1 MGYGNMY
8 ICKCGGD
15 VASDLWLKIVILQEP
30 TQVEEFKNIVTN
42 VGQAQRTE
50 QNVQG
55 VFERG
60 LRFL

>member
-1 MGYGNMY
+1 MY

-42 VGQAQRTE
+42 VG
-50 QNVQG
+50 
-55 VFERG
+55 
-60 LRFL
+60 